1 MSPVKE
7 PGYFATEIR
16 AENLSGPLRRHLAVQ
31 SRALPKILN
40 DGAPF
45 NPYGWLAGDW
55 QDYERL
61 FQGVN
66 GEKAIGEATA
76 AYLWSATA
84 AANIRARLPEA
95 RIIMILR
102 DPAERAF
109 SQYLHQLSVGLTG
122 ATFREHLEQCARSGR
137 KKLSPLYPFLEI
149 GLYCDQVKRF
159 LDLFPREQIR
169 IYWYEEA
176 WRQPANLLADMFAF
190 LDVDDTF
197 QPDLSGK
204 SLQRRA
210 PRLVA
215 PHHFLKKFGL
225 WYPLKALVPARL
237 RAPLRQLAFRRAP
250 LAGHGPGRSPLPH
263 RLLSRR
269 HSAPRSPAR
278 SRPHRLAYIEGAHA
292 PLARGIVGDA
302 QTFPERDR
310 LRSVQRPRPA

>member
-1 MSPVKE
+1 MSQPLPNFFIVGTGKAGTTSLHSYLRQHPQIYMSPVKE

-16 AENLSGPLRRHLAVQ
+16 AANLSGPLRRHLAVQ
-31 SRALPKILN
+31 SLALPKILN

-122 ATFREHLEQCARSGR
+122 ATFRQHLEQCARAGR
-137 KKLSPLYPFLEI
+137 KKLSHLYPFLEI

-159 LDLFPREQIR
+159 LDLFPREHIR

-176 WRQPANLLADMFAF
+176 WRQPASLLADVFRF
-190 LDVDDTF
+190 LDVDHTF
-197 QPDLSGK
+197 QPDLSRK
-204 SLQRRA
+204 RLERRA
-210 PRLVA
+210 PRIVG

-237 RAPLRQLAFRRAP
+237 RAPLRQLAFR
-250 LAGHGPGRSPLPH
+250 PGRSLAMDPND
-263 RLLSRR
+263 RR
-269 HSAPRSPAR
+269 YLIDYYRDDIQ
-278 SRPHRLAYIEGAHA
+278 RLAA
-292 PLARGIVGDA
+292 LLD
-302 QTFPERDR
+302 RDLSAW
-310 LRSVQRPRPA
+310 LR

>member
-1 MSPVKE
+1 MSQPLPNFFIVGTGKAGTTSLHNYLRQHPQIYMSPVKE
-7 PGYFATEIR
+7 PGFFATEIR

-31 SRALPKILN
+31 SLALPKILN

-55 QDYERL
+55 QEYERL

-84 AANIRARLPEA
+84 AANIHARRPEA

-122 ATFREHLEQCARSGR
+122 ATFHQHLEQCACAGR
-137 KKLSPLYPFLEI
+137 KKLSHLYPFLEI
-149 GLYCDQVKRF
+149 GLYCEQVKRF

-169 IYWYEEA
+169 IYWYEQA
-176 WRQPANLLADMFAF
+176 WRQPANLMADVFRF
-190 LDVDDTF
+190 LDVDHTF
-197 QPDLSGK
+197 QPDLSFK
-204 SLQRRA
+204 SLERRA

-237 RAPLRQLAFRRAP
+237 RAPLRQAAFRR
-250 LAGHGPGRSPLPH
+250 GRSLTMDP
-263 RLLSRR
+263 SDRR
-269 HSAPRSPAR
+269 YLIDYYRDDIQ
-278 SRPHRLAYIEGAHA
+278 RLAA
-292 PLARGIVGDA
+292 LLD
-302 QTFPERDR
+302 RDLSAW
-310 LRSVQRPRPA
+310 LR